1 MESGYNLIHKTLLIR
16 HNTDT
21 EKIKELKLTEEDMT
35 DSYFFNAD
43 NKATICECNE
53 ETVYTFDSGEP
64 KCHFSLQLKMGILN
78 RLSKSLFS

>member
-1 MESGYNLIHKTLLIR
+1 MIHKTLLIR

-35 DSYFFNAD
+35 DGYFFNVD

-53 ETVYTFDSGEP
+53 ETVYTFDSG
-64 KCHFSLQLKMGILN
+64 
-78 RLSKSLFS
+78 